1 MGEIHRTKGSVIKRI
16 EVIYVANDGKEN
28 LIVPTSEEARKNGR
42 KGGIASGK
50 ARREKRDRKQMASD
64 LLDLT
69 MQGAG
74 VDKIKKFFGV
84 KDIELNAYQV
94 TVLSCLMKA
103 MQKGDANALE
113 KLLKIS
119 GEQFAEVLD
128 VSVGKSEKL
137 ADIMSQ
143 LKGE

>member
-1 MGEIHRTKGSVIKRI
+1 M
-16 EVIYVANDGKEN
+16 ANEQN
-28 LIVPTSEEARKNGR
+28 LIPNSERTPTERRNNARKA
-42 KGGIASGK
+42 GIASGK
-50 ARREKRDRKQMASD
+50 ARREKRDRKQRAAE
-64 LLDLT
+64 LFDLT

-74 VDKIKKFFGV
+74 VEKIKKFFNIN
-84 KDIELNAYQV
+84 DDLTAYE
-94 TVLSCLMKA
+94 TMVLSCFMKA

-113 KLLKIS
+113 KLLRIS

-137 ADIMSQ
+137 ADIMDQ

>member
-1 MGEIHRTKGSVIKRI
+1 M
-16 EVIYVANDGKEN
+16 ANNEEN
-28 LIVPTSEEARKNGR
+28 LVSLADRTTEERREIATKAGV
-42 KGGIASGK
+42 ASGK
-50 ARREKRDRKQMASD
+50 ARREKRDRKQIASE

-69 MQGAG
+69 VSGAG
-74 VDKIKKFFGV
+74 IDKIKKFFNLKG
-84 KDIELNAYQV
+84 KELTAYD
-94 TVLSCLMKA
+94 TMFLSCMMKA

-137 ADIMSQ
+137 ADIMEQ

>member
-1 MGEIHRTKGSVIKRI
+1 M
-16 EVIYVANDGKEN
+16 ANDGIEN
-28 LIVPTSEEARKNGR
+28 LKPVRSKEEARERGR
-42 KGGIASGK
+42 AGGIASGK

-69 MQGAG
+69 MHGAG
-74 VDKIKKFFGV
+74 VDKIKKFFGM
-84 KDIELNAYQV
+84 KDTELNAYQI

-113 KLLKIS
+113 KLLKIA
-119 GEQFAEVLD
+119 GEQFTELLD

-137 ADIMSQ
+137 ADIMEQ

>member
-1 MGEIHRTKGSVIKRI
+1 M
-16 EVIYVANDGKEN
+16 ANDGIKN
-28 LIVPTSEEARKNGR
+28 LIPVQSEEEAREKGR

-74 VDKIKKFFGV
+74 VDKIKKFFGM

-103 MQKGDANALE
+103 MQKGDTNALE
-113 KLLKIS
+113 KLLKIA
-119 GEQFAEVLD
+119 GEQFTELLD

-137 ADIMSQ
+137 ADIMEQ

>member
-1 MGEIHRTKGSVIKRI
+1 M
-16 EVIYVANDGKEN
+16 ANEQN
-28 LIVPTSEEARKNGR
+28 LIPNSERTPTERRENARKA
-42 KGGIASGK
+42 GIASGK

-74 VDKIKKFFGV
+74 VDKIKKFFGM

-113 KLLKIS
+113 KLLKIA
-119 GEQFAEVLD
+119 GEQFTELLD

-137 ADIMSQ
+137 ADIMDQ

>member
-1 MGEIHRTKGSVIKRI
+1 M
-16 EVIYVANDGKEN
+16 ANEQN
-28 LIVPTSEEARKNGR
+28 LIPNSERTPTERRNNARKA
-42 KGGIASGK
+42 GIASGK
-50 ARREKRDRKQMASD
+50 ARREKRDRKQRAAE
-64 LLDLT
+64 LFDLT

-74 VDKIKKFFGV
+74 VEKIKKFFNIN
-84 KDIELNAYQV
+84 DDLTAYE
-94 TVLSCLMKA
+94 TMVLSCFMKA

-137 ADIMSQ
+137 ADIMEQ

>member
-1 MGEIHRTKGSVIKRI
+1 MTDIS
-16 EVIYVANDGKEN
+16 EVIYVANEGIEN
-28 LIVPTSEEARKNGR
+28 LKPVRSVEEAREKGR

-74 VDKIKKFFGV
+74 VDKIKKFFGM
-84 KDIELNAYQV
+84 KDMELNAYQV

-113 KLLKIS
+113 KLLKIA
-119 GEQFAEVLD
+119 GEQFTELLD

-137 ADIMSQ
+137 ADIMEQ

>member
-1 MGEIHRTKGSVIKRI
+1 MTGIK
-16 EVIYVANDGKEN
+16 VVCNVANDGIKN
-28 LIVPTSEEARKNGR
+28 LIPVQSKEEAREKGR

-74 VDKIKKFFGV
+74 VDKIKKFFGM

-113 KLLKIS
+113 KLLKIA
-119 GEQFAEVLD
+119 GEQFAELLD

-137 ADIMSQ
+137 ADIMEQ
-143 LKGE
+143 LKK

>member
-1 MGEIHRTKGSVIKRI
+1 M
-16 EVIYVANDGKEN
+16 ANEQN
-28 LIVPTSEEARKNGR
+28 LIPNSARTPTERRNNARKA
-42 KGGIASGK
+42 GIASGK
-50 ARREKRDRKQMASD
+50 ARREKRDRKQRAAE
-64 LLDLT
+64 LFDLT

-74 VDKIKKFFGV
+74 VEKIKKFFNIN
-84 KDIELNAYQV
+84 DDLTAYE
-94 TVLSCLMKA
+94 TMVLSCFMKA

-137 ADIMSQ
+137 ADIMEQ

>member
-1 MGEIHRTKGSVIKRI
+1 M
-16 EVIYVANDGKEN
+16 ANDGIKN
-28 LIVPTSEEARKNGR
+28 LIPVQSEEEAREKGR

-74 VDKIKKFFGV
+74 VDKIKKFFGM
-84 KDIELNAYQV
+84 KDIELNVYQV
-94 TVLSCLMKA
+94 TVLSCMMKA

-113 KLLKIS
+113 KLLKIA
-119 GEQFAEVLD
+119 GEQFTELLD

-137 ADIMSQ
+137 ADIMEQ

>member
-1 MGEIHRTKGSVIKRI
+1 M
-16 EVIYVANDGKEN
+16 ANNEEN
-28 LIVPTSEEARKNGR
+28 LVSLADRTTEERREIAIRA
-42 KGGIASGK
+42 GIASGK

-74 VDKIKKFFGV
+74 VDKIKKFFGM
-84 KDIELNAYQV
+84 KNTELNAYQV

-113 KLLKIS
+113 KLLKIA
-119 GEQFAEVLD
+119 GEQFTELLD

-137 ADIMSQ
+137 ADIMEQ

>member
-1 MGEIHRTKGSVIKRI
+1 M
-16 EVIYVANDGKEN
+16 ANDGIEN
-28 LIVPTSEEARKNGR
+28 LIPQNERTKEEQREIARL
-42 KGGIASGK
+42 GGIASGK

-74 VDKIKKFFGV
+74 VDKIKKFFNIKGV
-84 KDIELNAYQV
+84 ELNAYQV

-113 KLLKIS
+113 KLLKIA
-119 GEQFAEVLD
+119 GEQFTELLD

-137 ADIMSQ
+137 ADIMEQ

>member
-1 MGEIHRTKGSVIKRI
+1 M
-16 EVIYVANDGKEN
+16 ANEEN
-28 LIVPTSEEARKNGR
+28 LVSLADRTTEERREIAIKA
-42 KGGIASGK
+42 GIASGK

-74 VDKIKKFFGV
+74 VDKIKKFFGM
-84 KDIELNAYQV
+84 KNTELSAYQV
-94 TVLSCLMKA
+94 TVQSCLMKA

-113 KLLKIS
+113 KLLKIA
-119 GEQFAEVLD
+119 GEQFTELLD

>member
-1 MGEIHRTKGSVIKRI
+1 M
-16 EVIYVANDGKEN
+16 ANEQN
-28 LIVPTSEEARKNGR
+28 LIPNSERTPEQLREQTR

-50 ARREKRDRKQMASD
+50 SRREKRDRKQRASE
-64 LLDLT
+64 LFDLT

-74 VDKIKKFFGV
+74 VDKIKKFFNIN
-84 KDIELNAYQV
+84 DDLNAYEV
-94 TVLSCLMKA
+94 MVLSCFMKA

-128 VSVGKSEKL
+128 VTVGKSEKL
-137 ADIMSQ
+137 ADIIEQ

>member
-1 MGEIHRTKGSVIKRI
+1 M
-16 EVIYVANDGKEN
+16 ANNEEN
-28 LIVPTSEEARKNGR
+28 LVSLADRTTEERREIAIKA
-42 KGGIASGK
+42 GIASGK

-74 VDKIKKFFGV
+74 VDKIKKFFGM
-84 KDIELNAYQV
+84 KNTELNAYQV

-113 KLLKIS
+113 KLLKIA
-119 GEQFAEVLD
+119 GEQFTELLD

-137 ADIMSQ
+137 ADIIDQ

>member
-1 MGEIHRTKGSVIKRI
+1 M
-16 EVIYVANDGKEN
+16 ANDGIEN
-28 LIVPTSEEARKNGR
+28 LIPVRSVEEAREKGR

-74 VDKIKKFFGV
+74 VDKIKKFFGM

-128 VSVGKSEKL
+128 VTVAKSEKL
-137 ADIMSQ
+137 ADIMEQ
-143 LKGE
+143 LKWE

>member
-1 MGEIHRTKGSVIKRI
+1 M
-16 EVIYVANDGKEN
+16 ANEQN
-28 LIVPTSEEARKNGR
+28 LIPNSARTPTERRNNARKA
-42 KGGIASGK
+42 GIASGK
-50 ARREKRDRKQMASD
+50 ARREKRDRKQRAAE
-64 LLDLT
+64 LFDLT

-74 VDKIKKFFGV
+74 VEKIKKFFNINE
-84 KDIELNAYQV
+84 DLTAYE
-94 TVLSCLMKA
+94 TMVLSCFMKA

-128 VSVGKSEKL
+128 VTVAKSEKL

>member
-1 MGEIHRTKGSVIKRI
+1 M
-16 EVIYVANDGKEN
+16 ANNEEN
-28 LIVPTSEEARKNGR
+28 LVSLADRTTEERREIATKA
-42 KGGIASGK
+42 GIASGK

-74 VDKIKKFFGV
+74 VDKIKKFFNIKG
-84 KDIELNAYQV
+84 IELNAYQV

-113 KLLKIS
+113 KLLKIA
-119 GEQFAEVLD
+119 GEQFTELLD

-137 ADIMSQ
+137 ADIMDQ

>member
-1 MGEIHRTKGSVIKRI
+1 M
-16 EVIYVANDGKEN
+16 ANEQN
-28 LIVPTSEEARKNGR
+28 LIPNSERTPEQLREQTRKA
-42 KGGIASGK
+42 GIASGK
-50 ARREKRDRKQMASD
+50 ARREKRDRKQRAAE
-64 LLDLT
+64 LFDLT

-74 VDKIKKFFGV
+74 VEKIKKFFNIN
-84 KDIELNAYQV
+84 DDLTAYE
-94 TVLSCLMKA
+94 TMVLSCFMKA

-137 ADIMSQ
+137 ADIMDQ

>member
-1 MGEIHRTKGSVIKRI
+1 M
-16 EVIYVANDGKEN
+16 IYVANDGIEN
-28 LIVPTSEEARKNGR
+28 LIPVRSEDEAREKGR

-74 VDKIKKFFGV
+74 VDKIKKFFNIKG
-84 KDIELNAYQV
+84 IELNAYQV

-113 KLLKIS
+113 KLLKIA
-119 GEQFAEVLD
+119 GEQFTELLD

-137 ADIMSQ
+137 ADIMEQ
-143 LKGE
+143 LKGGD